1 MALLAALKHVPHET
15 CPKWDWYE
23 YFSSLFH
30 NGTKFLMSTV
40 PTNDLM
46 IRSALK
52 KRLENN
58 HVRDERVRIIE
69 EFGVQHGVAR
79 IDIAVVNGIMH
90 GYEIKSDQD
99 TLQRLPE
106 QMSVFNSV
114 FDRVTLVVG
123 KSHLYGSINII
134 PDWWG
139 IVVAKVDSNNVVT
152 FNTIRGGENNKGQ
165 DRISVARL
173 LWRDEALKI
182 LEAAGKA
189 SGVYSKSR
197 NNIYERLSSIL
208 DQKNLGNKV
217 RETILIRSEWRPDA
231 PLMTSGG

>member
-1 MALLAALKHVPHET
+1 MET
-15 CPKWDWYE
+15 
-23 YFSSLFH
+23 SI
-30 NGTKFLMSTV
+30 LMNNMS
-40 PTNDLM
+40 TNDLI

-52 KRLENN
+52 KKLENR
-58 HVRDERVRIIE
+58 HARDRKVRIIE
-69 EFGVQHGVAR
+69 ELGVQHGVAR

-106 QMSVFNSV
+106 QMSVFSSV

-123 KSHLYGSINII
+123 KSHLYDSINII

-139 IVVAKVDSNNVVT
+139 IVVAKVNSDNVVT
-152 FNTIRGGENNKGQ
+152 FNTIRTGENNEGQ

-189 SGVYSKSR
+189 SGVYSKPR
-197 NNIYERLSSIL
+197 NNIYERMSSVF
-208 DQKNLGNKV
+208 DQKTLGKKV
-217 RETILIRSEWRPDA
+217 RETIFLRSDWRPDS
-231 PLMTSGG
+231 PLILNGG